1 MKQSSDSQ
9 CGMQSFH
16 AFGVFWLHIWFL
28 LWLHFVSVA
37 FVTGC
42 KSCRNNRVE
51 REKRLLTVQE
61 QILAKLGL
69 TKPPNDEATFNVT
82 RNVIQTYKNAVQEK
96 DKLSLQFQM
105 CRSQMEADEEYFAKR
120 VERLV
125 LEKEL
130 AKTVITSEYT
140 QKIIYRAL
148 LEECLR

>member
-1 MKQSSDSQ
+1 M
-9 CGMQSFH
+9 
-16 AFGVFWLHIWFL
+16 
-28 LWLHFVSVA
+28 
-37 FVTGC
+37 
-42 KSCRNNRVE
+42 
-51 REKRLLTVQE
+51 TVQE

-82 RNVIQTYKNAVQEK
+82 RDVIQTYKNAVHEK
-96 DKLSLQFQM
+96 DKLSLQSQM

-140 QKIIYRAL
+140 QKIIYHAL